1 MWAKGGHSKPCTIAF
16 PSALIGSWIRS
27 GTSGIQT
34 SAWEELLQTVT
45 LPTAPVTLAFWL
57 SFFCLYGHINS
68 TQTQWA
74 IIHHYVHYFKLW
86 ITLYLASRGLIKF
99 LRLWHQSTVHWD
111 ALFIGCSSLVLYC
124 PFSTCGISDF
134 SKNLWFLLAW
144 NSIGKLSTM
153 YTCC

>member
-1 MWAKGGHSKPCTIAF
+1 MHYCF
-16 PSALIGSWIRS
+16 PKCINRKLDQKWNIWDSNQCLGRVVANSDFTHCSSNTSLLII
-27 GTSGIQT
+27 
-34 SAWEELLQTVT
+34 
-45 LPTAPVTLAFWL
+45 
-57 SFFCLYGHINS
+57 FFCLYGHINS

-86 ITLYLASRGLIKF
+86 VTLYLASRGLIKF